1 MKVTLDGI
9 NVLVKEDAE
18 RFVEECEKNYFCQ
31 VKAVSEEI
39 ATHNGRTLVMLAG
52 PSGSGKT
59 TTASMLKKDFQKM
72 LYTETNELPREELCN
87 DQGMVG

>member
-9 NVLVKEDAE
+9 NALVKKDAE

-31 VKAVSEEI
+31 VKAVSKEI

-59 TTASMLKKDFQKM
+59 TTATMTKIKQI
-72 LYTETNELPREELCN
+72 TT
-87 DQGMVG
+87 